1 MAEFLNSLSQEE
13 IDRLAKVY
21 TEGYRIG
28 FINTGK
34 DISKKGTVDIRYS
47 LGFERIIRSAIF
59 NFKKMGLEPV
69 IYQVGYTTTSPNRPS
84 AYDHRYDDA
93 LYLDKAYIKRKLEVS
108 RHAYESRKQLAGKM
122 AGPAVIEIF
131 G

>member
-1 MAEFLNSLSQEE
+1 MILDIHWALKELSDLQYL
-13 IDRLAKVY
+13 I
-21 TEGYRIG
+21 
-28 FINTGK
+28 
-34 DISKKGTVDIRYS
+34 
-47 LGFERIIRSAIF
+47 
-59 NFKKMGLEPV
+59 KKMGLEPV
-69 IYQVGYTTTSPNRPS
+69 IYQVGYTTTSPNRQY

-131 G
+131 GETPFEPENKKQAYALSEEQQKLLIFS